1 MPSSSVAS
9 TLLGSA
15 SIPFEE
21 RFSQAL
27 ADMRQGH
34 PVILVDDFDRENEAD
49 LIVAAEKLTPATM
62 SVLIRECSGIVC
74 LCLPQETL
82 DRLELPLMVKT
93 NGSRFQTAFTVSI
106 EAREGVTTGVS
117 AQDRVTTIRA
127 AIREGAQ
134 PSDLVSPG
142 HVFPLRAS
150 EGGVLTRQGHT
161 EGAVELARLAGLKPA
176 AVLCEITNPDGTM
189 AKGDEIDEFA
199 ERHEMVVL
207 SIAELAGYRLRHDP
221 AARRDSAARQTV

>member
-1 MPSSSVAS
+1 
-9 TLLGSA
+9 
-15 SIPFEE
+15 
-21 RFSQAL
+21 
-27 ADMRQGH
+27 
-34 PVILVDDFDRENEAD
+34 
-49 LIVAAEKLTPATM
+49 
-62 SVLIRECSGIVC
+62 
-74 LCLPQETL
+74 
-82 DRLELPLMVKT
+82 MVKT
-93 NGSRFQTAFTVSI
+93 NESRFQTAFTVTI

-134 PSDLVSPG
+134 PADLVSPG

-189 AKGDEIDEFA
+189 AKGEEIDEFA
-199 ERHEMVVL
+199 ERREMVVL
-207 SIAELAGYRLRHDP
+207 SIAELVEYHLR
-221 AARRDSAARQTV
+221 QN